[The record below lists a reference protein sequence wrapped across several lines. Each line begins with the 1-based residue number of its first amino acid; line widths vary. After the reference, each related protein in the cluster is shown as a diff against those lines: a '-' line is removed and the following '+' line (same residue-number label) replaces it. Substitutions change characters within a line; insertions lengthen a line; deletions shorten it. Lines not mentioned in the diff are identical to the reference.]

1 MAKAIKVKVK
11 MESTAGTGTFFVA
24 EKNPRTHPEK
34 LSMKNTTRS
43 RKNTKNSL
51 KRSWSNY
58 LPKDTVFQCRLFAAG
73 IFRCTI
79 RLTGNNQKYDGQKAF
94 FVICC
99 LYKQL
104 LNKKLWKP
112 VSIIFAEAFM
122 SKQPYRESPFF
133 RFFRMA
139 KKQKQKQNVPS
150 SPRTEKYFRFL
161 PICNQS
167 FWYAHADEGKWRGQ
181 IRLRSRLFQLGL
193 FYQQNDP
200 SVIRKKIKSIFQKKD
215 AFFYA

>member
-1 MAKAIKVKVK
+1 
-11 MESTAGTGTFFVA
+11 
-24 EKNPRTHPEK
+24 
-34 LSMKNTTRS
+34 
-43 RKNTKNSL
+43 
-51 KRSWSNY
+51 
-58 LPKDTVFQCRLFAAG
+58 
-73 IFRCTI
+73 
-79 RLTGNNQKYDGQKAF
+79 
-94 FVICC
+94 
-99 LYKQL
+99 
-104 LNKKLWKP
+104 
-112 VSIIFAEAFM
+112 M

-215 AFFYA
+215 AFFMLRTKSRQTRPFRFNHKGLQSFERAFEVQTNQYRLRRLAESLSAFAGLPPFCPHFDIDTKRLPQYFVQRT